1 MQIKIHSYHVMNGNR
16 TVFPYK
22 KNIIVSSFDEL
33 EEYRKRK
40 MLKYPGHQIAI
51 NYSIEMSNEEKELVQ
66 KLTQEQAVRQI
77 KPIHA

>member
-1 MQIKIHSYHVMNGNR
+1 MQIKIHSYHVLNGNR

-22 KNIIVSSFDEL
+22 RNVVLDSFDAL

-40 MLKYPGHQIAI
+40 MEKFPGHYVTV
-51 NYSIEMSNEEKELVQ
+51 NYSIELSNEEKEIVKNLTDQEIVQ
-66 KLTQEQAVRQI
+66 TL